1 MEGQGQGDGAT
12 GDAGRR
18 ANDGRYGDGPTE
30 KGPTKFAAVLSL
42 LPPALTNYFTI
53 RHSDVSSF
61 TIRAFG
67 RAWPVQDFM
76 GRIMLQDV
84 GKRVYL
90 RGGVLQVENHEQF
103 AARLA
108 DEHAAAEEG
117 FTNTCECEEHVCPL
131 TLNTGKH
138 PAGDVCG
145 LPGEMHL
152 FPLQRGNE
160 PTVFCER
167 CGDDAIL
174 GGLYASGEDV
184 QIARRKAEG
193 WKEGSVPCG
202 YCGLPVNDS
211 KVCGNCFR
219 VLTTGKPERPER
231 KISRKGQ
238 GGTGQSPPMGPA
250 GTTWPWQ

>member
-1 MEGQGQGDGAT
+1 MKRPGPDDAAS

-18 ANDGRYGDGPTE
+18 ANDGRHGDGPTE
-30 KGPTKFAAVLSL
+30 KGPTKEVSLLSL

-53 RHSDVSSF
+53 RKSDVSSF

-67 RAWPVQDFM
+67 RVWPVVDFI
-76 GRIMLQDV
+76 GRIMLQDI

-90 RGGVLQVENHEQF
+90 RGGILQVENHEQF

-108 DEHAAAEEG
+108 AERAAAKDDPPSR
-117 FTNTCECEEHVCPL
+117 CECEEHVCPL
-131 TLNTGKH
+131 TLDTGMH

-145 LPGEMHL
+145 LPGVMRL

-160 PTVFCER
+160 PAVFCDG
-167 CGDDAIL
+167 CGNDAVK

-184 QIARRKAEG
+184 QRARRAAEG
-193 WKEGSVPCG
+193 WREGSVPCG

-219 VLTTGKPERPER
+219 VLTTGKPESAER

-238 GGTGQSPPMGPA
+238 GGGQSGGQSQGPPTGPTA
-250 GTTWPWQ
+250 